1 MKSESTGKL
10 NYFIKKLWEKLEESS
25 VDRTTFL
32 DRLPLLILNE
42 RETLLCEGALTEK
55 GTNAA
60 MMSMAQEKTPAN
72 DALTKEFYSCFW
84 EELKEPFVT
93 SIRATK
99 RKTEIDMRNLW
110 KTSAQFLSETLITR

>member
-1 MKSESTGKL
+1 MHNIFRYTPAT
-10 NYFIKKLWEKLEESS
+10 Y
-25 VDRTTFL
+25 RA
-32 DRLPLLILNE
+32 LI
-42 RETLLCEGALTEK
+42 EK

-72 DALTKEFYSCFW
+72 DKLTEEFYSCFW

-99 RKTEIDMRNLW
+99 RKTEIDMRNL
-110 KTSAQFLSETLITR
+110 